1 MSSEIVPKAS
11 YLIVRNGTFYFDMR
25 VPVDVA
31 AAFGFKTIRF
41 SLRTKER
48 AKALRLMGKHLD
60 HYMDRF
66 DELRRTDNAEIAFAA
81 KVARHD
87 LTKLS
92 RVELERLVTGYY
104 REVLEPAAVIPP
116 LDSEDRAEL
125 VDEWSD
131 TLARVADRRDEE
143 GNERVQSTADHIL
156 LKAGWPSTR
165 SKVGVITR
173 HLPSVDV
180 DRAAKQYGDLMN
192 LVRRASV
199 EGSRLALAELN
210 GAPFTPADPLFA
222 TGFNLAEAND
232 KLGPLL
238 SEALAS
244 WKEGSGVRGSRKPR
258 ELTAKEAASAVQR
271 FTELHGDIR
280 VGEITKK
287 RVQEFAAAISALP
300 ARLPKKL
307 AKLALPDLLRED
319 LSEFPPRAPGTI
331 NKAFQL
337 LSAVAEDARKRSELE
352 EAASWP
358 NHFSSARIEEDDNE
372 DRDREPF
379 SVDDLRRIFVDGPV
393 HGQGK
398 RQEGGQGEA
407 QYWLPLLALFTG
419 ARLSELGQLRV
430 CDVHYDDG
438 GVAYLD
444 IGTSGGRTVKT
455 RTSVRKLPV
464 HPELRLMGFLGYV
477 ERVKAAAGG
486 EATLWPLLK
495 SAEGRSRTA
504 AFSQWFGNYL
514 RRKPISITDK
524 RKVLHSARHLFKDMC
539 RDAGLSEDVHDALTG
554 HAAGK
559 SVGRGYGAGHSVAR
573 LFAEI
578 SKAKAPVDLGHL
590 HVVRAPADWVPRPNK
605 APAV

>member
-11 YLIVRNGTFYFDMR
+11 YLIVRNGRFYFDMR

-31 AAFGFKTIRF
+31 AAFGSKAVRF

-66 DELRRTDNAEIAFAA
+66 DELRRTGNAETVLAA

-87 LTKLS
+87 LAKLS
-92 RVELERLVTGYY
+92 RAELERLVTGYY
-104 REVLEPAAVIPP
+104 REVIEPAAINPP
-116 LDSEDRAEL
+116 FDHEDRAEL
-125 VDEWSD
+125 VGEWSD
-131 TLARVADRRDEE
+131 TLARVSDRHDEE
-143 GNERVQSTADHIL
+143 GNERVQRTADHIL
-156 LKAGWPSTR
+156 SKAGWPQTYTT
-165 SKVGVITR
+165 VGTIAR
-173 HLPSVDV
+173 HLPTVDV
-180 DRAAKQYGDLMN
+180 DRAAKQYSDLMK

-199 EGSRLALAELN
+199 EGSRLALAELK
-210 GAPFTPADPLFA
+210 GARFTPADPLFA
-222 TGFNLAEAND
+222 TGFDLVEAND

-238 SEALAS
+238 SEALSA

-258 ELTAKEAASAVQR
+258 ELTAMEAASAVQR
-271 FTELHGDIR
+271 FAELHGDIR
-280 VGEITKK
+280 IAEITKK

-319 LSEFPPRAPGTI
+319 LNEFPPRAPGTI

-337 LSAVAEDARKRSELE
+337 LSAIVEDARKRSHLE
-352 EAASWP
+352 KAAAWP
-358 NHFSSARIEEDDNE
+358 NHFPSARIEEDDNE
-372 DRDREPF
+372 ERDREPF
-379 SVDDLRRIFVDGPV
+379 SADNLKCIFVDGPI

-398 RQEGGQGEA
+398 RQEGGQGDA
-407 QYWLPLLALFTG
+407 QFWLPLLAVFTG
-419 ARLSELGQLRV
+419 ARLSELGQLRA
-430 CDVHYDDG
+430 CDVRFDDG

-455 RTSVRKLPV
+455 RTSVRKVPL
-464 HPELRLMGFLGYV
+464 HPELRLMGFLAHV
-477 ERVKAAAGG
+477 ERVKAAAGA

-495 SAEGRSRTA
+495 SAEGRARTA

-514 RRKPISITDK
+514 RRTPVSITDP
-524 RKVLHSARHLFKDMC
+524 RKVFHSFRHLFKDMC

-559 SVGRGYGAGHSVAR
+559 SVGRSYGAGHSVAR
-573 LFAEI
+573 LYAGI
-578 SKAKAPVDLGHL
+578 SKVKAPVDLLHL
-590 HVVRAPADWVPRPNK
+590 HTTKVPTAPPEWVPR
-605 APAV
+605 